1 MLYVSNGIHIKR
13 ILRWWGQENQRVKK
27 LDDLMPKNL
36 TVTNSGKIAL
46 PEIIKKCY
54 YLH

>member
-1 MLYVSNGIHIKR
+1 MCSLEN
-13 ILRWWGQENQRVKK
+13 ILRWWGQEYPRVKK
-27 LDDLMPKNL
+27 LDDLMPINV
-36 TVTNSGKIAL
+36 TFTNSGKIAL